1 MEQIFFG
8 ERIAAY
14 RKEKQWTQETLA
26 QKLGVTN
33 QAVSKWETDQCCP
46 DIMQLPE
53 LADLFGISLDELFG
67 RDFSVSASCPV
78 MENLPWPDDN
88 SLRAV
93 CYRGHSLVDRTDA
106 LHPLSAVM
114 LHFTGNVQNIESAFS
129 VTCTDCT
136 IEGDISADDG
146 VQCGDVGGSVNAG
159 DGVKCGNVGGSVNA
173 GDGVECGDIGGD
185 AAAGDGITCGDI
197 GGSANAGDGI
207 QCGNIGGNAT
217 AGDGI
222 TCTGDILGSA
232 FAEDGITCNAV
243 HGTMTAKD

>member
-67 RDFSVSASCPV
+67 RDFSMPAAYPV
-78 MENLPWPDDN
+78 LEDLPWPDDN
-88 SLRAV
+88 DLHAV
-93 CYRGHSLVDRTDA
+93 CYRGHSLVDRAD
-106 LHPLSAVM
+106 LSDPFSVVT
-114 LHFTGNVQNIESAFS
+114 LHFTGTVQNIESAFS

-136 IEGDISADDG
+136 VEGDINAGDG
-146 VQCGDVGGSVNAG
+146 VECGDVGGSVNAG
-159 DGVKCGNVGGSVNA
+159 DGIECGDIGGNATA
-173 GDGVECGDIGGD
+173 GDGIECGDIGGD
-185 AAAGDGITCGDI
+185 AAAGDGI
-197 GGSANAGDGI
+197 
-207 QCGNIGGNAT
+207 QCGSIGGNAT

-222 TCTGDILGSA
+222 TCTGDIMGSA
-232 FAEDGITCNAV
+232 FAEDSITCNAV
-243 HGTMTAKD
+243 HKTMTAG